1 MRDPFAPNSNSSMF
15 RDAQIG
21 LLLVAVLLGLFVY
34 VAYYRITGQGKPIP
48 DHVRMAPIAEAVW
61 PNGPP
66 ANPSFETAQ
75 ASSPAYAVPSNQHSP
90 IIATNPAP
98 RVAAT
103 NLAST
108 KPTIQKAV
116 APQHVPLKPTAPKP
130 VVLKPFAPE
139 PVRTDRRVRPV
150 DFQKVESTSQ
160 AATEPK
166 SISSHD
172 EILDRLG
179 LKPGDKIDSNK
190 IRRRI
195 RPTRENLFGG
205 NLKTPMPKI
214 IARETVKPK
223 RSLETKNPTVN
234 SFEPRS
240 SIFEH
245 EGKQR
250 PDVLKRDPNKQVGE
264 FKPDETKF
272 EPVTTVP
279 KVETD
284 FSVAVG
290 SNSLRPRIAP
300 EIAQPRMVASKPTL
314 RSAPKPVDN
323 SFQAAANSFQP
334 TTVAPNRAETK
345 PEKTS
350 LAPQHDIAKSAA
362 LMTDAAPEE
371 PSAVAV
377 STVDLPSP
385 TEKFAASHAS
395 PAFRVSGNSP
405 KTYVSKEGDSF
416 WSIAT
421 EQYGDGRLFDALYRW
436 NKRRVKSFDDL
447 PVATELDIPTKIEL
461 ARRWPDLCPS
471 DETTSQGQTFGDQTV
486 ADYDATLTERLY
498 TTQEG
503 DTLFE
508 IAAEKLGQ
516 ASRYVDIMAK
526 NDQRLPSDINHSV
539 PLQPGLRLVLP
550 E

>member
-1 MRDPFAPNSNSSMF
+1 
-15 RDAQIG
+15 
-21 LLLVAVLLGLFVY
+21 
-34 VAYYRITGQGKPIP
+34 
-48 DHVRMAPIAEAVW
+48 
-61 PNGPP
+61 
-66 ANPSFETAQ
+66 
-75 ASSPAYAVPSNQHSP
+75 
-90 IIATNPAP
+90 
-98 RVAAT
+98 
-103 NLAST
+103 
-108 KPTIQKAV
+108 
-116 APQHVPLKPTAPKP
+116 
-130 VVLKPFAPE
+130 
-139 PVRTDRRVRPV
+139 
-150 DFQKVESTSQ
+150 
-160 AATEPK
+160 
-166 SISSHD
+166 
-172 EILDRLG
+172 
-179 LKPGDKIDSNK
+179 
-190 IRRRI
+190 
-195 RPTRENLFGG
+195 
-205 NLKTPMPKI
+205 
-214 IARETVKPK
+214 
-223 RSLETKNPTVN
+223 
-234 SFEPRS
+234 
-240 SIFEH
+240 
-245 EGKQR
+245 
-250 PDVLKRDPNKQVGE
+250 
-264 FKPDETKF
+264 
-272 EPVTTVP
+272 
-279 KVETD
+279 
-284 FSVAVG
+284 
-290 SNSLRPRIAP
+290 
-300 EIAQPRMVASKPTL
+300 MVASKPTL

-385 TEKFAASHAS
+385 TEKFAANHA
-395 PAFRVSGNSP
+395 PAEFRASGNSP
-405 KTYVSKEGDSF
+405 KTYVAKPGDSF

-447 PVATELDIPTKIEL
+447 PVGTELDIPTKIEL

-471 DETTSQGQTFGDQTV
+471 DQKPSEGQTFGDQTV
-486 ADYDATLTERLY
+486 AVYDAALTERLY

-508 IAAEKLGQ
+508 IAAKKLGQ

>member
-1 MRDPFAPNSNSSMF
+1 
-15 RDAQIG
+15 
-21 LLLVAVLLGLFVY
+21 
-34 VAYYRITGQGKPIP
+34 
-48 DHVRMAPIAEAVW
+48 
-61 PNGPP
+61 
-66 ANPSFETAQ
+66 
-75 ASSPAYAVPSNQHSP
+75 
-90 IIATNPAP
+90 
-98 RVAAT
+98 
-103 NLAST
+103 
-108 KPTIQKAV
+108 
-116 APQHVPLKPTAPKP
+116 
-130 VVLKPFAPE
+130 
-139 PVRTDRRVRPV
+139 
-150 DFQKVESTSQ
+150 
-160 AATEPK
+160 
-166 SISSHD
+166 
-172 EILDRLG
+172 
-179 LKPGDKIDSNK
+179 
-190 IRRRI
+190 
-195 RPTRENLFGG
+195 
-205 NLKTPMPKI
+205 
-214 IARETVKPK
+214 
-223 RSLETKNPTVN
+223 
-234 SFEPRS
+234 
-240 SIFEH
+240 
-245 EGKQR
+245 
-250 PDVLKRDPNKQVGE
+250 
-264 FKPDETKF
+264 
-272 EPVTTVP
+272 
-279 KVETD
+279 
-284 FSVAVG
+284 
-290 SNSLRPRIAP
+290 
-300 EIAQPRMVASKPTL
+300 MVASKPTL

-385 TEKFAASHAS
+385 TEKFAANHA
-395 PAFRVSGNSP
+395 PAEFRASGNSP
-405 KTYVSKEGDSF
+405 KTYVAKPGDSF

-471 DETTSQGQTFGDQTV
+471 DQKPSEGQTFGDQTV
-486 ADYDATLTERLY
+486 AVYDAALTERLY

-508 IAAEKLGQ
+508 IAAKKLGQ